1 MNSSLVNIS
10 NFLIDDNIKRI
21 NIPIYQRS
29 YEWKKEHID
38 QFLEDLEIL
47 LKDKKKDAY
56 QFLGMIVYVGK
67 EDADKEIEII
77 DGQQRIT
84 SYLLF
89 CVLVHDWLHYET
101 IRPDWSGRFDSNQ
114 LELMKRYKYDL
125 SNIIYTSDS
134 IRSRDLTKKSFYQSR
149 MYTENTY
156 KKDAEMTEYLLMDFK
171 KVLIELENDKR
182 KSDENSNPHTVR
194 NRLFNPEKGKKSI
207 IKDLHLKTAKSRPV
221 FKNQNIF
228 AKWFK
233 DNIGSIENKDKRC
246 KEIEELIEAL
256 TKKIKI
262 IPFQTEDH
270 IEAFTLF
277 EVLNDRGLQVSQA
290 DLLKNLCIRRG
301 KNKQEKRN
309 IYDSWQEV
317 IDEKLTENNK
327 IAFLRTSYNSKDDF
341 IRKKEVYKSYKKIID
356 SMDFEELSKYI
367 EINLKEDVLNYNV
380 CILDS
385 NENNKDLPENLR
397 KYISLLYHTDT
408 VQWRSI
414 ALSVLR
420 KIKSADH
427 KAQEKLVNIISEVF
441 EIIFTLVAND
451 ERFNKIETEFPEY
464 AKQISDSE
472 SFDLILSSIKKF
484 KNSEKL
490 SYKDAK
496 IDIKDFESNK
506 FCALF
511 LLMYRYDKDL
521 LSIDNKKFTVEHV
534 LPQKA
539 KPKDWLSLYPG
550 LFSNDNDILE
560 ETRNNSIYNIGNMI
574 LVEDKQNKSLG
585 NLSWAKK
592 KKKLLDNKIVDIIE
606 SKSNFNYTKVD
617 KWNFDVIDNRFDEI
631 KKGISKTFNGLKF

>member
-1 MNSSLVNIS
+1 MNSTLVNIS
-10 NFLIDDNIKRI
+10 NFLKDDNFKRI

-38 QFLEDLEIL
+38 QFLEDLEIS

-56 QFLGMIVYVGK
+56 QFLGMIVYVNK
-67 EDADKEIEII
+67 EDADKEIEVI

-101 IRPDWSGRFDSNQ
+101 IRPDWAGRFDANQ
-114 LELMKRYKYDL
+114 IELIGRFKYDL
-125 SNIIYTSDS
+125 SNIIYTSES
-134 IRSRDLTKKSFYQSR
+134 IKLRDLTKDIFYEPR

-171 KVLIELENDKR
+171 RVLIELENDKR

-221 FKNQNIF
+221 FKNQNTF

-246 KEIEELIEAL
+246 KEITELIDVL
-256 TKKIKI
+256 TRKIKI
-262 IPFQTEDH
+262 IPFKTEDH
-270 IEAFTLF
+270 VEAFTLF

-301 KNKQEKRN
+301 KDKLEKRG

-317 IDEKLTENNK
+317 IDEKLSENNK
-327 IAFLRTSYNSKDDF
+327 IAFLRTSYNSKNDF

-367 EINLKEDVLNYNV
+367 EIDLMEDVINYNV

-385 NENNKDLPENLR
+385 NENNKELPETLR

-408 VQWRSI
+408 LQWRSI

-420 KIKSADH
+420 KIRNANH
-427 KAQEKLVNIISEVF
+427 KAQEKLVDIVSEVF

-451 ERFNKIETEFPEY
+451 ERFNLIETEFPEY

-484 KNSEKL
+484 KESRKL

-511 LLMYRYDKDL
+511 LLMYRFDKDL

-539 KPKDWLSLYPG
+539 KRKDWVGLYPD
-550 LFSNDNDILE
+550 LYSNDNDILE

-585 NLSWAKK
+585 NLSWPKK

-606 SKSNFNYTKVD
+606 SSSNYNYSKVD
-617 KWNFDVIDNRFDEI
+617 EWSQNVIDKRLDEI
-631 KKGISKTFNGLKF
+631 RNGITKTFKGINF